1 MSPYSL
7 ARTARVF
14 ASMLGS
20 AVVAALLAGC
30 SATTAEDRMRADL
43 ATYNVAWTTPGPDSS
58 ASMPIGNGTVGANVW
73 TEPSGDLV
81 FYVSR
86 TDAWSENERLL
97 KLGEV
102 RVSIDPNPL
111 ARGGTVR
118 QELVLGDGRID
129 TTLTPSAGDDS
140 CSVVRMSLWVDA
152 DDPVI
157 RVSVR
162 SDRDVRLSVT
172 GRTWRTEPRRITDA
186 DELRSVWSMRDAPA
200 DVAVIE
206 GADVVVGADRAP
218 SALAWYHRNE
228 HSIVPFTVERQGLSS
243 IRDKFP
249 DPLLHRTLG
258 CWIEGG
264 GLGRVGPMTLAGSGR
279 SFDVAIVTDSRQT
292 QTAGEWIAGVESMA
306 RELDAASRSRSRTAA
321 WWKEFWERSWI
332 FIEGDPPLDGVPSNA
347 HPLRVGVDSNGQNGF
362 QGLVAQPWVFAGALG
377 DDEVSRLARLDRSS
391 DTPDSL
397 RERLAFAAARVASGV
412 DPPPASPT
420 EFRLPPADLTG
431 PASLSESLARG
442 FTVSVWIKPE
452 PGADGRLGPARIF
465 DKMTAGGSDGFIFDT
480 HPGTSL
486 RLICGQHT
494 LSVDNII
501 VADQWQHVA
510 ASYDALNGSMQ
521 IYRNGEIVA
530 DSPASIGADPP
541 PPSQITRSYI
551 LQRWILGCSSRGSM
565 YPPKFNGSIFT
576 VEPRHVNNRQW
587 NPDWRAWGGSYWW
600 QNTRLPYYP
609 MLAAGDYDL
618 MHPLFDFYGAALDP
632 SRARA
637 KEYYGADGV
646 YFPETMTMF
655 FTYANGDYGW
665 NREGLAAGDISP
677 CPWWK
682 WAWNQSLELSQL
694 MLDYYE
700 YTGDEA
706 FLRDRTLPMVDATL
720 DYFQSRFV
728 TNQSPGGAGDHR
740 RPVMTIRPTQAVETY
755 WHEVENDAPSVAGV
769 RCVAEKVLA
778 LPEHLVP
785 PQERDRCQLMLE
797 ACPPLPM
804 KTVDGVVVAAPAG
817 KYRDERS
824 NCETP
829 ELYPVFPFGLAG
841 IARPGLEASIEAYK
855 RRHDKATVGWTQDG
869 AFAAMLGL
877 RDEAR
882 AQLVARARNS
892 HRNFRFPAMWG
903 PNFDWLPDQ
912 CHGGNLMVLTQL
924 MLMQPV
930 GDKVYLLPAWP
941 PEWNARF
948 KLHAPG
954 NTVVEATVEH
964 GRIVKLDVDPPSRAK
979 DLVVWGEGVHPRAE
993 NDARSDADLA
1003 AAR

>member
-1 MSPYSL
+1 
-7 ARTARVF
+7 
-14 ASMLGS
+14 
-20 AVVAALLAGC
+20 
-30 SATTAEDRMRADL
+30 MRADL

-58 ASMPIGNGTVGANVW
+58 ASMPVGNGTVGANVW

-111 ARGGTVR
+111 VRGGTVR

-129 TTLTPSAGDDS
+129 TTLTPGADDRGCSA
-140 CSVVRMSLWVDA
+140 VRMSLWVDA

-157 RVSVR
+157 HVSVR
-162 SDRDVRLSVT
+162 SEQEVRVAVN

-200 DVAVIE
+200 EVAVME
-206 GADVVVGADRAP
+206 GADVIVGADLAP
-218 SALAWYHRNE
+218 AAIAWYHRNE
-228 HSIVPFTVERQGLSS
+228 HSIVPFTVDRQGLSS
-243 IRDKFP
+243 IKDKFP

-258 CWIEGG
+258 CWIESD
-264 GLGRVGPMTLAGSGR
+264 GLERTGPMTLAGSGR
-279 SFDVAIVTDSRQT
+279 SFDVAIVTESRQT
-292 QTAGEWIAGVESMA
+292 PTAGEWIAGIERTA
-306 RELDAASRSRSRTAA
+306 RELDGASRSRSRTAA

-332 FIEGDPPLDGVPSNA
+332 FVEGDPPLDGVPSNS
-347 HPLRVGVDSNGQNGF
+347 HPLRVGVDSNGQNMFHGR
-362 QGLVAQPWVFAGALG
+362 VAQPWVFAGALG
-377 DDEVSRLARLDRSS
+377 DDEVSRLASLERSS
-391 DTPDSL
+391 GMPDVPSSQ
-397 RERLAFAAARVASGV
+397 LAFAPPRAAPGV
-412 DPPPASPT
+412 SPQT
-420 EFRLPPADLTG
+420 AEFRLPGADLTG
-431 PASLSESLARG
+431 PAALSDVLARG
-442 FTVSVWIKPE
+442 FTLSAWIKPE
-452 PGADGRLGPARIF
+452 PGADGRLAPARIF

-486 RLICGQHT
+486 RLICGQDT
-494 LSVDNII
+494 LSVDGVI
-501 VADQWQHVA
+501 VPDEWQHVA
-510 ASYDALNGSMQ
+510 ASYDGLTGSMKL
-521 IYRNGEIVA
+521 YHNGAVVA

-551 LQRWILGCSSRGSM
+551 LQRWMLACSSRGTM

-576 VEPRHVNNRQW
+576 VEPRHVNNRPW

-618 MHPLFDFYGAALDP
+618 MHPLFDFYGAALEP

-637 KEYYGADGV
+637 NMYYNAEGA

-665 NREGLAAGDISP
+665 NREGLTPGDISP
-677 CPWWK
+677 CPWWQ
-682 WAWNQSLELSQL
+682 WAWNQSLELTQI

-706 FLRDRTLPMVDATL
+706 FLRDRALPMADATL
-720 DYFQSRFV
+720 DYFHSRFV
-728 TNQSPGGAGDHR
+728 THDWRSEVAGR
-740 RPVMTIRPTQAVETY
+740 ERPIMRISPTQAVETY
-755 WHEVENDAPSVAGV
+755 WHEVEDDAPSVAGV
-769 RCVAEKVLA
+769 RCVAEKILS
-778 LPEHLVP
+778 LPGHLVSK
-785 PQERDRCQLMLE
+785 QERDRCAMLLE
-797 ACPPLPM
+797 ACSPLPLEQ
-804 KTVDGVVVAAPAG
+804 VEGVWVAAPAA
-817 KYRDERS
+817 KYRKERS

-829 ELYPVFPFGLAG
+829 ELYPVFPFGQVG
-841 IARPGLEASIEAYK
+841 IGRPGLAPYVEAYK
-855 RRHDKATVGWTQDG
+855 RRRDKATVGWTQDG

-877 RDEAR
+877 RNEAR

-892 HRNFRFPAMWG
+892 HKNFRFPAMWG

-912 CHGGNLMVLTQL
+912 CHGGNLMLLTQL

-964 GRIVKLDVDPPSRAK
+964 GTIVEFEVHPRSRAK
-979 DLVVWGEGVHPRAE
+979 DFVVWHETIQREAE
-993 NDARSDADLA
+993 KTPALEPAESTR
-1003 AAR
+1003 